1 MRYRCLILDQDDTV
15 VNSTATIHYPA
26 FLEALKL
33 LRPGVTISLDDYFRE
48 NFDPGFI
55 PYCVG
60 KLGMTDEEL
69 EREVECWKAYVSR
82 HTAQAY
88 DGIRVIIERQKAEG
102 GIVCVVSHSY
112 DFNIRRDYEANHLP
126 MPDMIFGWEYPPE
139 QRKPSTYALE
149 VISRKFG
156 LKSEEMVM
164 VDDAKPGYDMAKA
177 YGVTFAGAG
186 WAMDIPEIRDF
197 MRKNSDVYFTKVEE
211 LAVYLNG

>member
-1 MRYRCLILDQDDTV
+1 MRYRCLILDHDDTV

-88 DGIRVIIERQKAEG
+88 DGIRGIIERQKAEG

-126 MPDMIFGWEYPPE
+126 MPDMVFCEYPPE